1 MLFPCS
7 YLCVC
12 HRVKKPCYQLW
23 WKLLTRWLPTC
34 FKRKPVI
41 ERSSQ
46 CEYLKASLISLYTIF
61 QQSKYGETEFIF
73 QSGKAQNVRNSKHLR
88 GGNVWLPIVFQNG
101 REVFYYGLQSAGT
114 NGKFCKLN
122 QPVNMGS

>member
-1 MLFPCS
+1 MERLNLFFS
-7 YLCVC
+7 
-12 HRVKKPCYQLW
+12 RVRL
-23 WKLLTRWLPTC
+23 
-34 FKRKPVI
+34 
-41 ERSSQ
+41 
-46 CEYLKASLISLYTIF
+46 
-61 QQSKYGETEFIF
+61 
-73 QSGKAQNVRNSKHLR
+73 NVRKSKHLR